1 MTERIAVIDL
11 GSNSARLIVM
21 HVYKSGA
28 YNLVYHQK
36 ESVRLGQGLDEHSS
50 LQPEAIDRTLSVL
63 HAFAHMCQLFQV
75 DQILAVATAAVR
87 NARNG
92 AAFIELVR
100 QQTEIPLRVITGA
113 EEAYL
118 GYNGVINTID
128 VSDALL
134 FDLGGGSMEL
144 TLIKDR
150 KPQHAIS
157 LPFGAVTLTERFHT
171 QDTISDSQYEE
182 LRDYISQR
190 LLKLPWLKNISL
202 PLIGIGGTARNLCKV
217 DQRRKNYPTPKIHN
231 YRMGVI
237 AFNEIWKTL
246 LKSNANNRKKIPGL
260 SSERADII
268 LAGATVIKCLFEATR
283 SDQFIASGCGVRE
296 GLFLQHYLKTR
307 NLPDTVPDILE
318 QSTRNILLFY
328 NIQLEHSLHVAS
340 MAEALFDG
348 WQLFHHLEPRD
359 RILLSVAA
367 HLHDIGITINYYDH
381 PRHSAYLIENARLFG
396 LTHREQILT
405 ALIASWHNG
414 LSAKY
419 VRNRI
424 YNEFLDEADWL
435 KARKMALLLA
445 MAETMDATEMQLI
458 KKVQASVFPGRAYL
472 TLTSAENITIE
483 CAALQKHAKW
493 LKKEFNAE
501 LDITIRQH
509 SL

>member
-36 ESVRLGQGLDEHSS
+36 EAVRLGQGIDAHNE
-50 LQPEAIDRTLSVL
+50 LQPEAIDRTLAVL
-63 HAFAHMCQLFQV
+63 HTFAHMCQLFQV

-92 AAFIELVR
+92 AAFIELVQ

-150 KPQHAIS
+150 KPQNMIS

-171 QDTISDSQYEE
+171 QDSISDSQYSE
-182 LRDYISQR
+182 LHEYILQG
-190 LLKLPWLKNISL
+190 LAKVPWLKNTFL
-202 PLIGIGGTARNLCKV
+202 PLIGIGGTARNLCKI

-246 LKSNANNRKKIPGL
+246 MKSSASNRRKIPGL

-268 LAGATVIKCLFEATR
+268 LAGATVIKSLFEVVR
-283 SDQFIASGCGVRE
+283 GDQFIASGCGVRE
-296 GLFLQHYLKTR
+296 GLFLRHYSTSR
-307 NLPDTVPDILE
+307 NLPDITPDILA

-328 NIQLEHSLHVAS
+328 NGQIEHTTHVAN

-359 RILLSVAA
+359 RVLLSVAA
-367 HLHDIGITINYYDH
+367 QLHDIGITINYYDH

-405 ALIASWHNG
+405 ALIAGWHNG

-424 YNEFLDEADWL
+424 YNEFLDEADWQ

-445 MAETMDATEMQLI
+445 LAETMDATEMQLI

-472 TLTSAENITIE
+472 TLTASENITIE
-483 CAALQKHAKW
+483 YAALQKHAKW

-501 LDITIRQH
+501 LDITVRQH
-509 SL
+509 SI

>member
-1 MTERIAVIDL
+1 VTERIAVIDL

-36 ESVRLGQGLDEHSS
+36 EAVRLGQGIDAHNE
-50 LQPEAIDRTLSVL
+50 LQPEAIDRTLAVL
-63 HAFAHMCQLFQV
+63 HTFAHMCQLFQV

-92 AAFIELVR
+92 AAFIELVQ

-150 KPQHAIS
+150 KPQNMIS
-157 LPFGAVTLTERFHT
+157 LPFGAVTLTERFRT
-171 QDTISDSQYEE
+171 QDSISDSQYSE
-182 LRDYISQR
+182 LHEYILQG
-190 LLKLPWLKNISL
+190 LAKVPWLKNTFL
-202 PLIGIGGTARNLCKV
+202 PLIGIGGTARNLCKI

-246 LKSNANNRKKIPGL
+246 MKSSASNRRKIPGL

-268 LAGATVIKCLFEATR
+268 LAGATVIKSLFEVVR
-283 SDQFIASGCGVRE
+283 GDQFIASGCGVRE
-296 GLFLQHYLKTR
+296 GLFLRHYSTTR
-307 NLPDTVPDILE
+307 NLPDITPDILA

-328 NIQLEHSLHVAS
+328 NGQIEHTNHVAN

-359 RILLSVAA
+359 KILLSVAA
-367 HLHDIGITINYYDH
+367 QLHDIGITINYYDH

-405 ALIASWHNG
+405 ALIAGWHNG

-424 YNEFLDEADWL
+424 YNEFLDEADWQ

-445 MAETMDATEMQLI
+445 LAETMDATEMQLI

-472 TLTSAENITIE
+472 TLTASENITIE
-483 CAALQKHAKW
+483 YVALQKHSKW

-509 SL
+509 SI